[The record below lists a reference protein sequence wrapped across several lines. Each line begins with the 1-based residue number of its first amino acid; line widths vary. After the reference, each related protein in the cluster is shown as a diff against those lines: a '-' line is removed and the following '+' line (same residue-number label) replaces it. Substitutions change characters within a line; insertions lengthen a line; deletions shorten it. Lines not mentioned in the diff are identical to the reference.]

1 MHCEEEA
8 VSLALLRLQVLHREG
23 EEQVEGQGREVDV
36 DGRRLSLTNLDK
48 VLYSEVG
55 FTKGEVIDYYA
66 RIAPVMLPHLRG
78 RPVTLIRFPNGVT
91 GKHFYEKNSPSHRP
105 DWVGTATVWA
115 GDRAGNIDFT
125 LVEERATLVWLAQL
139 AALELHPSLSLAADM
154 DRPTV
159 LAFDLDPGP
168 PATIVECCRV
178 ALLLRELF
186 GSFGLDCLPKS
197 SGSKG
202 MQVYVPLNSGVTYE
216 TTKPYAR
223 TVAQALEAAEPGLV
237 VSRMTKDL
245 RAGKVLVDWSQ
256 NTASK
261 TTVAAYSLRA
271 REAPTVSTPLRWEEV
286 EAASEAEDPDL
297 LRFDSAAVLARV
309 DELGDLFAPV
319 LELEQE
325 LPAAPG

>member
-1 MHCEEEA
+1 MS
-8 VSLALLRLQVLHREG
+8 V
-23 EEQVEGQGREVDV
+23 
-36 DGRRLSLTNLDK
+36 TNLDK
-48 VLYSEVG
+48 VLYPEAG
-55 FTKGEVIDYYA
+55 FTKGQVIDYYA

-78 RPVTLIRFPNGVT
+78 RPVTLIRYPNGVE

-105 DWVGTATVWA
+105 DWVATASVWA

-139 AALELHPSLSLAADM
+139 AALELHPSLSLAEEIR
-154 DRPTV
+154 RPTV

-178 ALLLRELF
+178 ALLLRRLF
-186 GSFGLDCLPKS
+186 ADFDLECFPKT

-202 MQVYVPLNSGVTYE
+202 MQVYVPLNGELTYE

-223 TVAQALEAAEPGLV
+223 AVAQALEGAEPDLV
-237 VSRMTKDL
+237 VSRMTKSL
-245 RAGKVLVDWSQ
+245 REGKVFVDWSQ

-271 REAPTVSTPLRWEEV
+271 RETPTVSTPLRWEEV
-286 EAASEAEDPDL
+286 ERAAEDGDPRL
-297 LRFDSAAVLARV
+297 LRFEAGEVLERV

-319 LELEQE
+319 LELRQE
-325 LPAAPG
+325 LPAPV